1 MKKITLLFI
10 TLSIF
15 VCSYATGGYAIMR
28 VIDCTRGAAM
38 GKEFLDPQILITY
51 ETGESEVIELATY
64 SEKEEP
70 EQPKNCSIYPQH
82 YASKRLY
89 ACGYIYHWHT
99 GQSRLGICVFEALI
113 FRLVVNLALPFLCFQ
128 IEN

>member
-70 EQPKNCSIYPQH
+70 ENLKIVVSTLNTMRQK
-82 YASKRLY
+82 
-89 ACGYIYHWHT
+89 GYTLVGTSTT
-99 GQSRLGICVFEALI
+99 GTQGNLVSEYVFLK
-113 FRLVVNLALPFLCFQ
+113 P
-128 IEN
+128 